1 MEKKNYERP
10 VMEVIRMEQ
19 EDVICTS
26 MRSNDFGGEDAGAM
40 F

>member
-19 EDVICTS
+19 EDVIRTS
-26 MRSNDFGGEDAGAM
+26 TRSASSDGDEF
-40 F
+40 